1 MTIRL
6 LSTLSFTFLLTFLAT
21 TASTQPLIEG
31 TEELDF
37 DDPQSWAM
45 KYYASLALLTGMGV
59 PEAMGLGKISLGF
72 EGGIVPQLSEEDR
85 RVGFDGTKVED
96 LNRTHL
102 FGRVRGKI
110 GLSEAVFLEL
120 SYLPP
125 IELDGVKPH
134 MFSVAVGRPF
144 SVGEAVQIG
153 LRGYG
158 HFGSIEGDITCS
170 AQEIEEGENEWDCVE
185 PSNDDLSQRA
195 FGAEIT
201 TGFGS
206 GTFRPYVGFAVNYMD
221 LEFQIDAFHSGVHDR
236 TLELTD
242 GTTVYVNGGFTYA
255 AGEKWRMTGELFYS
269 PLSVVRPPETSS
281 QNDALFNFRFLVA
294 YQIN

>member
-6 LSTLSFTFLLTFLAT
+6 LSILSFPFLLTFLAT
-21 TASTQPLIEG
+21 TAYTQPLIEA

-37 DDPQSWAM
+37 DEPESWAM
-45 KYYASLALLTGMGV
+45 KYFASLALFTGMGV
-59 PEAMGLGKISLGF
+59 PEAMGPGKISIGF
-72 EGGIVPQLSEEDR
+72 EGATVPQLSEDQR
-85 RVGFDGTKVED
+85 RVGFGGVKVED
-96 LNRTHL
+96 LNRTNF
-102 FGRVRGKI
+102 FGRVRGRI
-110 GLSEAVFLEL
+110 GLSESLSLEL
-120 SYLPP
+120 GYLPP
-125 IELDGVKPH
+125 IELNGTKPH

-153 LRGYG
+153 VRGYG

-170 AQEIEEGENEWDCVE
+170 ESDLEGENPYDCVA

-201 TGFGS
+201 SGFGS
-206 GTFRPYVGFAVNYMD
+206 GPFRPYVGFAVNFLD
-221 LEFQIDAFHSGVHDR
+221 LEFQIDALHSGVHDR
-236 TLELTD
+236 TLQLTD
-242 GTTVYVNGGFTYA
+242 GTTVYINGGATYA
-255 AGEKWRMTGELFYS
+255 AGEKWRIGGELFYS

-294 YQIN
+294 YQIR